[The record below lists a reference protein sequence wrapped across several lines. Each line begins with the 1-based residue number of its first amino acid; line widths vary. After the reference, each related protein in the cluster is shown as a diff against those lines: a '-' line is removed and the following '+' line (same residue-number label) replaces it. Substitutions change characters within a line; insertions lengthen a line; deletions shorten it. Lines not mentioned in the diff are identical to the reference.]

1 MLYVMNSN
9 TNSET
14 VQLKRLCRIPLAILH
29 FLESLHCAV
38 ERMSMVS
45 PELRVGA
52 FEGRITVG
60 LRLFD
65 TVPVGLLRLIVLGGV
80 L

>member
-1 MLYVMNSN
+1 M
-9 TNSET
+9 
-14 VQLKRLCRIPLAILH
+14 
-29 FLESLHCAV
+29 

-65 TVPVGLLRLIVLGGV
+65 TVKEMELATMCI
-80 L
+80 